1 MTSSVPT
8 VPNTTAA
15 PNTTAVTKSQEQI
28 LIQSSGAMIALIVI
42 GVIIILT
49 VVLIILKTYNRRT
62 HASRLLGGSSKPRA
76 KLSQSTGQGSLPL
89 NPLSSVSGSIT
100 NSNPASETRL
110 ELSSAE
116 GNHIEQFSTT
126 SDYSG
131 STVVTIHDTPLS
143 GNT

>member
-1 MTSSVPT
+1 
-8 VPNTTAA
+8 
-15 PNTTAVTKSQEQI
+15 AVTKSQEQI
-28 LIQSSGAMIALIVI
+28 LIQSGAMIALIVI

-49 VVLIILKTYNRRT
+49 VVLIILKTYNRT